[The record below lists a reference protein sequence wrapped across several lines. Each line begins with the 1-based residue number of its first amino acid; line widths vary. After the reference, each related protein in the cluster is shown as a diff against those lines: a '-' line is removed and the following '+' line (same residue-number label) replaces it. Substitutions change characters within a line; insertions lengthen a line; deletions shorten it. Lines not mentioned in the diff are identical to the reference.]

1 MFYLVLY
8 LSVCVC
14 VLRGPGF
21 KKEEVLIVHFM
32 IHIIFTQSIIFTKL
46 KIARKFFTR
55 HVPFVHMF
63 INVPVMQSQFAG
75 CVF

>member
-1 MFYLVLY
+1 MINMFYLLVLY

-14 VLRGPGF
+14 VLKGPGL
-21 KKEEVLIVHFM
+21 KKEEVLFVHFM

-55 HVPFVHMF
+55 HVPFVH
-63 INVPVMQSQFAG
+63 VY
-75 CVF
+75 